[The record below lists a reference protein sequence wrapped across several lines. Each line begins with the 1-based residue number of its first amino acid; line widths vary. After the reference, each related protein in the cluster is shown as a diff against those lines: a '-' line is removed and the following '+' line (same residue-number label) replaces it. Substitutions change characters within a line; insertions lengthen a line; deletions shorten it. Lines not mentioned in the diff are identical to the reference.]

1 MISINDVRSGM
12 AIELDGDLY
21 ICVEHLHV
29 KPGKG
34 AAFVRT
40 RLKNLKDGTILE
52 KTFRAGE
59 KIIRAYLEGKKMQY
73 LYRQD
78 GDYIFMDQS
87 NYEQWHIKK
96 DDFRQ
101 GVEFLKEGLEAEVLF
116 YQGKPIGVDLPI
128 VVELIVQET
137 DPGFKGDTVSG
148 ATKQAV
154 LETGAKIS
162 VPLFVEIGDIIRI
175 DTRSGEYL
183 ERIKAKEDR

>member
-78 GDYIFMDQS
+78 DDYIFMDQS

-101 GVEFLKEGLEAEVLF
+101 GVEFLKEGLEADVLF

-183 ERIKAKEDR
+183 ERTKAK